1 MPIDNRAGVIQG
13 LPHRN
18 TAAPM
23 TRLRSFTRA
32 VAPCLVLCA
41 FTAHAADAVD
51 TAAVAQQL
59 LTRLEGSWRMV
70 GDVRGKPVEYRLETT
85 RVLAGKF
92 VELHMV
98 DVQVPPRY
106 EARVFIGADK
116 NGKVFAHW
124 LDSFGPEYSVPHG
137 EGVVSSN
144 QIEVRIPYPGGAFRD
159 TFVFQPSSQEW
170 TLTIDAEKAGGEWQH
185 FAAYRVSRP

>member
-1 MPIDNRAGVIQG
+1 
-13 LPHRN
+13 
-18 TAAPM
+18 M
-23 TRLRSFTRA
+23 TRVRSFTP
-32 VAPCLVLCA
+32 VAALCLVFSA
-41 FTAHAADAVD
+41 FTAQAADPID
-51 TAAVAQQL
+51 AATGAQQL

-70 GDVRGKPVEYRLETT
+70 GDVRGKQVQYKLEST

-116 NGKVFAHW
+116 TGKIFAHW

-137 EGVVSSN
+137 EGSVTSN

-159 TFVFQPSSQEW
+159 TFVFLPSSQEW
-170 TLTIDAEKAGGEWQH
+170 TLTIDAEKAAGEWQH
-185 FAAYRVSRP
+185 FAAYRLSRP